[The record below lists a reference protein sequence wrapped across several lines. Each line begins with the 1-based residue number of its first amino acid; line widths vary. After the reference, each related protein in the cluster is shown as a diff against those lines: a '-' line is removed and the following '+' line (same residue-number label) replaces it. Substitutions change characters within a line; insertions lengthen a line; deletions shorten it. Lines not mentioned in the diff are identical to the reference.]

1 MVSPGERVRRSTKL
15 VKVDATDRLQLV
27 FAVPEIGVP
36 FVRAGMPVKI
46 SVKLFPEIRFDGEV
60 FFVRPRS
67 TRPPGG

>member
-1 MVSPGERVRRSTKL
+1 